1 MSRVVMFKTANAFLD
16 PRLAKEA
23 DALTDAG
30 YEVIVLAW
38 DRTGAGGEPPA
49 GSGWRVEHL
58 GPRAAHGGGV
68 RNISGFRAF
77 WRQAGARA
85 ADLGA
90 DVLHCHDLDTAPAA
104 LRAMKLAAPGP
115 APRLVLDFWELYRES
130 RMLPQKGLAGTVARA
145 AARVIERRS
154 IPRAEFVIT
163 VTEGQVEYYRS
174 LGAKRVVLVENA
186 PVLGSYTPTDRRE
199 PEFVVS
205 FIGRMRYVPAL
216 ETLMR
221 AIQPHP
227 ELGVLL
233 VGGGPSAHK
242 IREIARGLERV
253 DVRGAV
259 DNSKVAALYTECDA
273 VYACY
278 DISLGNWRTAFP
290 VKVMEGMACG
300 LPVVVT
306 RGSWIAE
313 YVEREGLGLAVD
325 HDDVADVERALVAL
339 ASDRD
344 AAREMGRR
352 GRRIVERELN
362 WDAAAARL
370 VGAYREML
378 GERSDTG
385 VSR

>member
-1 MSRVVMFKTANAFLD
+1 MTRVVMFKSGNAFTD
-16 PRLAKEA
+16 PRIAKEA
-23 DALTDAG
+23 DALTRAG

-38 DRTGAGGEPPA
+38 DRTGVGGEAEP
-49 GSGWRVEHL
+49 GRGWHVEHL

-68 RNISGFRAF
+68 RNIGGFRAF
-77 WRQAGARA
+77 WREAGERA
-85 ADLGA
+85 VALDA

-104 LRAMKLAAPGP
+104 LRAMKRAAPK

-130 RMLPQKGLAGTVARA
+130 RMLPQHGLIGSLARG
-145 AARVIERRS
+145 AARVLERRS
-154 IPRAEFVIT
+154 IPRADFVIT
-163 VTEGQVEYYRS
+163 VTEGQVDYYRS

-186 PVLGSYTPTDRRE
+186 PVLGNYAPVERNK

-216 ETLMR
+216 ATLMR
-221 AIQPHP
+221 AVQPHP

-233 VGGGPSAHK
+233 VGGGPSAD
-242 IREIARGLERV
+242 EIARLAGGLERIE
-253 DVRGAV
+253 VRGAV
-259 DNSKVAALYTECDA
+259 ENCEVAALYRSCDA

-300 LPVVVT
+300 LPVIVT

-313 YVEREGLGLAVD
+313 YAEREGFGVAVD
-325 HDDVADVERALVAL
+325 HDDVADVERAIVAL
-339 ASDRD
+339 ATNRMT
-344 AAREMGRR
+344 AHEMGRR
-352 GRRIVERELN
+352 GRRIVEQELN

-370 VGAYREML
+370 ICAYAEML
-378 GERSDTG
+378 GKSG
-385 VSR
+385 